1 MTNTMSASFA
11 ESDFRVGRV
20 ISRSLSVL
28 SRHFVTLFIIAV
40 AAYLPTFLVSLWMPK
55 LMSTG
60 RVEPGQTAQVAVY
73 GMLFLVVFI
82 VFNVLSQAMIVHAA
96 FQHMRRRPVHLVASV
111 KVGLRRILSLL
122 GLAIVL
128 ALLVLLAFVGII
140 GMTALINPFLLFL
153 APVPFLIILTVYFV
167 TTPVSVVEERGPFA
181 SMGRSMQLTKGHR
194 WKIFGLWLLLI
205 AALLIASILIG
216 LLDVA
221 LRAVGG
227 PVLAAIIGWIW
238 NGVWVAYYAVT
249 VAVAYHDLRVAKEG
263 IDIEQIASVFD

>member
-28 SRHFVTLFIIAV
+28 SRHFVKLFIIAV
-40 AAYLPTFLVSLWMPK
+40 AAYLPTFLISLWMPR
-55 LMSTG
+55 LVSTG
-60 RVEPGQTAQVAVY
+60 RDPGQTAQVAVY
-73 GMLFLVVFI
+73 GMLFLVAFI

-96 FQHMRRRPVHLVASV
+96 FQHMRRRPVNLVASV

-128 ALLVLLAFVGII
+128 AILVLLAFVGMI
-140 GMTALINPFLLFL
+140 GMTVLITPFLLIL
-153 APVPFLIILTVYFV
+153 APVPFLFILTVYFV
-167 TTPVSVVEERGPFA
+167 TTPVCVVEERGPFA
-181 SMGRSMQLTKGHR
+181 SMGRSTQLTKGHR
-194 WKIFGLWLLLI
+194 WKIFGVWLLLI
-205 AALLIASILIG
+205 AVLLIASVLTG

-221 LRAVGG
+221 LRAAGG
-227 PVLAAIIGWIW
+227 PVLAAIIGWVW